1 MEREA
6 AVPHVLIFPFPAQGH
21 MNSMLK
27 LAELLCP
34 ADMYI
39 TFLNSDHNHQ
49 RLLRFTD
56 AEARFSHWPK
66 FRFESITDGL
76 PDDGHCSAE
85 STFEMFNTLE
95 SITRPL
101 FRDLVISLSHP
112 QQEIPPLSCI
122 IADGIIPFVID
133 VAEELNIPI
142 ISFRTIS
149 ACSFW
154 AYFCIPKL
162 IAAGE
167 LPFQGDMDVPIKSVP
182 GMEGFLRRRDLPSF
196 CRAEELNDHV
206 FQTVLSATQE
216 TTRASALILNSFE
229 DLEGPI
235 LSEIRSRLPKLYAIG
250 PLHAHSKTRLLEQS
264 LLSSLSANSLWEVDR
279 SCMKW
284 LDSQPPK
291 SVVYVS
297 FGSLA
302 VVGRETLLEF
312 WYGLVRSG
320 IPFLWVVR
328 SDSVTGG
335 NVNEEIPGEL
345 VEATTERGCL
355 VGWAPQEEVLAHPAV
370 GGFLTHSG
378 WNSTLESIYT
388 GVPMICWP
396 YFADQQINSR
406 FVSEV
411 WRVGVDM
418 KDTCDRGTVE
428 KMVKEV
434 MERREEL
441 MGSVDRLAK
450 LARSCVSQG
459 GSSRSNMDRLIK
471 DIRSMARS
479 SPKLHPKK
487 K

>member
-6 AVPHVLIFPFPAQGH
+6 VVPHVLIFPFPAQGH

-34 ADMYI
+34 ADFYI
-39 TFLNSDHNHQ
+39 TFLNSDHNHK

-56 AEARFSHWPK
+56 AEVRFRHWPK

-76 PDDGHCSAE
+76 PDDDYRSSE
-85 STFEMFNTLE
+85 RTFEMFNTLE

-101 FRDLVISLSHP
+101 FRELIISLSRPH
-112 QQEIPPLSCI
+112 QEISPLSCI
-122 IADGIIPFVID
+122 IADGIIPLAID

-167 LPFQGDMDVPIKSVP
+167 LPFQGDMDVPIKCVP
-182 GMEGFLRRRDLPSF
+182 GTEGFLRRRDLPRF
-196 CRAEELNDHV
+196 CRTEDLNDHV
-206 FQTVLSATQE
+206 FQAVLMATQK

-235 LSEIRSRLPKLYAIG
+235 LSEIRSHLPNLYAIG

-264 LLSSLSANSLWEVDR
+264 LVSPLCSNSLWEVDR

-284 LDSQPPK
+284 LDSRPPE

-302 VVGRETLLEF
+302 VVDRETLLEF

-320 IPFLWVVR
+320 KPFLWVVR
-328 SDSVTGG
+328 PDSVTGG
-335 NVNEEIPGEL
+335 EVDDKIPGEL
-345 VEATTERGCL
+345 VEGTTERGCI

-378 WNSTLESIYT
+378 WNSTLESIYA

-418 KDTCDRGTVE
+418 KDTCDRVIVE
-428 KMVKEV
+428 KMVKDV

-441 MGSVDRLAK
+441 MGSVDKLAK

-459 GSSRSNMDRLIK
+459 GSSRSNVDRLIQ

-479 SPKLHPKK
+479 
-487 K
+487 